1 MIIQNLW
8 DTTKAALKGKL
19 IAIKSCLRRQEK
31 ISNKQPIFIPEAT
44 RLKKQTKPNVSISKK
59 NQILGQI

>member
-1 MIIQNLW
+1 MIIQKLW

-19 IAIKSCLRRQEK
+19 IATKSYLRRQEK
-31 ISNKQPIFIPEAT
+31 ISNKQPSLTPEE
-44 RLKKQTKPNVSISKK
+44 QTKPIVSMREK